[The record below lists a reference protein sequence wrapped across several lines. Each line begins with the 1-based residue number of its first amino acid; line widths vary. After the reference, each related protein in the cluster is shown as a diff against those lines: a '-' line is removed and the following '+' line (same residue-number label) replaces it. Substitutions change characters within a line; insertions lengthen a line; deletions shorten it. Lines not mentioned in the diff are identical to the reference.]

1 MRKARGAARATNVSR
16 PCALAFEVNDEGW
29 PGGRG
34 SPGFALR
41 VMNSPHVPLR
51 NIVSNIRSL
60 ALRDPAAR
68 ARNGVQPRNADQAR
82 CRSWVNRFTLT
93 VGQPLPILPQLRTCR
108 CTAPTD
114 AMCQQP
120 TSLIARPYG
129 ALDMSIHFTKNHS
142 FHVGKEA
149 VALRQPQQVL
159 PLRSVR

>member
-93 VGQPLPILPQLRTCR
+93 VGPPLPTLPQLRTCR
-108 CTAPTD
+108 TAPTD
-114 AMCQQP
+114 AKCHKRP
-120 TSLIARPYG
+120 RKRRSSDYARWSVATSICHPSLVR
-129 ALDMSIHFTKNHS
+129 TK
-142 FHVGKEA
+142 
-149 VALRQPQQVL
+149 LYD
-159 PLRSVR
+159 

>member
-1 MRKARGAARATNVSR
+1 MRKARGAARATNVSK

-114 AMCQQP
+114 AMCQKQKKC
-120 TSLIARPYG
+120 ARSGLAAKFDTVAKLGSGNFPVK
-129 ALDMSIHFTKNHS
+129 M
-142 FHVGKEA
+142 VGDLLA
-149 VALRQPQQVL
+149 SR
-159 PLRSVR
+159 